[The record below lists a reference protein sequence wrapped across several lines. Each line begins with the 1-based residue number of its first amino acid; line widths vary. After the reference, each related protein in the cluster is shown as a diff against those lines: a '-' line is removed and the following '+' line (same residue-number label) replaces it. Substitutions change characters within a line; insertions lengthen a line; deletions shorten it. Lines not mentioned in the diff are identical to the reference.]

1 MHSLYWFQFY
11 FKMDWETKNSYSM
24 KKSLSIIYLAVVACV
39 TVAMQLGYRAFL
51 FKKYGTD
58 SILVGCLP
66 NFITVVLISLIFNL
80 IKINKK
86 DTTPLKMSIM
96 GTVAMVFYEFIQTF
110 IQGRTFDWFDIFAS
124 LTGGLFV
131 YIILSII
138 HLRSK

>member
-1 MHSLYWFQFY
+1 
-11 FKMDWETKNSYSM
+11 M